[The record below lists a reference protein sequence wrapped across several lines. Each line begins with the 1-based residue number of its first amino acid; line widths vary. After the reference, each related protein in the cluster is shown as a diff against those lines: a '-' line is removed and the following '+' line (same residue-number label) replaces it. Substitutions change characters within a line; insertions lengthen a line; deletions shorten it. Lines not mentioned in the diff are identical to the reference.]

1 MDEQIEK
8 LVNHSGGA
16 GRYQIIILIIG
27 FFIWNSLS
35 LIQTSIPIIE
45 RMPKVIYINETTD
58 LTYEIC
64 EKNYTVV
71 KKYDYSWITDMGI
84 ECDKAKVGYIGTFFY
99 SGMTVGNFCFSII
112 NKYLMH
118 KQIIII
124 FTFSYVVFLFLT
136 TVINNFYFRLVCLLL
151 VGISQGL
158 ANPSTLT
165 IVSES
170 VSSKWR
176 SLFASLIN
184 VGYSTCPIM
193 YTYIYVGLEK
203 WKYIFWMQNIIA
215 IICGVLYII
224 ILKNS
229 ARTFFTK
236 NKPEEGIEVLR
247 KIAKFNGKLNEFE
260 EALKD
265 NDFDSFLKSE
275 ENVVNEENKETVK
288 EGKNKLGYSALFKYR
303 SVRYKFIIFSIMWMF
318 MTFLTNAIVINT
330 KKMKGDFYINIISLF
345 IVEII
350 AGVLCGFIINI
361 PSFGRK
367 KSLITFYIGVTAG
380 FGLYILFDKLNVGSV
395 ASLIAMGVIRF
406 SCTGVFTSYYIY
418 FMESYPTP
426 IRALGFGLNQTLGN
440 LAGSISPIIIEFFNE
455 IILYISFAV
464 LVIINIILTFFVPET
479 VGKPMLETIEEIEQ
493 EKLIEGRESENQI
506 LSRGT
511 DTTFSKDDVINEE
524 EKENKKDN
532 E

>member
-1 MDEQIEK
+1 
-8 LVNHSGGA
+8 
-16 GRYQIIILIIG
+16 
-27 FFIWNSLS
+27 
-35 LIQTSIPIIE
+35 
-45 RMPKVIYINETTD
+45 MPKVFYINETTD

-64 EKNYTVV
+64 GHNYTVV

-124 FTFSYVVFLFLT
+124 FTFTYVVFLFLT

-193 YTYIYVGLEK
+193 YTYIYVGLGK

-215 IICGVLYII
+215 TICGVLYII

-260 EALKD
+260 EALNN
-265 NDFDSFLKSE
+265 NDFDSLLKNE
-275 ENVVNEENKETVK
+275 ENEENKETVK
-288 EGKNKLGYSALFKYR
+288 EEKNQLGYSALFKYR
-303 SVRYKFIIFSIMWMF
+303 SVRYKFIIFSVMWMF

-345 IVEII
+345 IVEIL

-367 KSLITFYIGVTAG
+367 KSLITFYIGVTVG

-395 ASLIAMGVIRF
+395 ASLIAMGIIRF

-418 FMESYPTP
+418 YMESYPTP

-464 LVIINIILTFFVPET
+464 FVIINIILTFFVPET

-493 EKLIEGRESENQI
+493 EKLIEGRESENQV

-511 DTTFSKDDVINEE
+511 LASKDEVINEE

-532 E
+532 V

>member
-27 FFIWNSLS
+27 FFVWNSLS
-35 LIQTSIPIIE
+35 LIQTSLPIIE
-45 RMPKVIYINETTD
+45 RMPKVFYINETTD

-64 EKNYTVV
+64 GHNYTVV

-124 FTFSYVVFLFLT
+124 FTFTYVVFLFLT

-193 YTYIYVGLEK
+193 YTYIYVGLGK

-215 IICGVLYII
+215 TICGVLYII

-260 EALKD
+260 EALNN
-265 NDFDSFLKSE
+265 NDFDSLLKNE
-275 ENVVNEENKETVK
+275 ENEENKETVK
-288 EGKNKLGYSALFKYR
+288 EEKNQLGYSALFKYR
-303 SVRYKFIIFSIMWMF
+303 SVRYKFIIFSVMWMF

-345 IVEII
+345 IVEIL

-367 KSLITFYIGVTAG
+367 KSLITFYIGVTVG

-395 ASLIAMGVIRF
+395 ASLIAMGIIRF

-418 FMESYPTP
+418 YMESYPTP

-464 LVIINIILTFFVPET
+464 FVIINIILTFFVPET

-511 DTTFSKDDVINEE
+511 LATKDEVINEE

-532 E
+532 V

>member
-27 FFIWNSLS
+27 FFVWNSLS
-35 LIQTSIPIIE
+35 LIQTSLPIIE
-45 RMPKVIYINETTD
+45 RMPKVFYINETTD

-64 EKNYTVV
+64 GHNYTVV

-124 FTFSYVVFLFLT
+124 FTFSYVIFLFLT

-193 YTYIYVGLEK
+193 YTYIYVGLGK

-215 IICGVLYII
+215 TICGVLYII

-260 EALKD
+260 EALNN
-265 NDFDSFLKSE
+265 NDFDSLLKNE
-275 ENVVNEENKETVK
+275 ENEENKKTVK
-288 EGKNKLGYSALFKYR
+288 EEKNQLGYSALFKYR
-303 SVRYKFIIFSIMWMF
+303 SVRYKFIIFSVMWMF

-345 IVEII
+345 IVEIL

-367 KSLITFYIGVTAG
+367 KSLITFYIGVTVG

-395 ASLIAMGVIRF
+395 ASLIAMGIIRF

-418 FMESYPTP
+418 YMESYPTP

-455 IILYISFAV
+455 IILYISFAAF
-464 LVIINIILTFFVPET
+464 VIINIILTFFVPET

-511 DTTFSKDDVINEE
+511 LASKDEVINEE

-532 E
+532 V

>member
-27 FFIWNSLS
+27 FFVWNSLS
-35 LIQTSIPIIE
+35 LIQTSLPIIE
-45 RMPKVIYINETTD
+45 RMPKVFYINETTD

-64 EKNYTVV
+64 GHNYTVV

-124 FTFSYVVFLFLT
+124 FTFTYVVFLFLT

-193 YTYIYVGLEK
+193 YTYIYVGLGK

-215 IICGVLYII
+215 TICGVLYII

-260 EALKD
+260 EALNN
-265 NDFDSFLKSE
+265 NDFDSLLKNE
-275 ENVVNEENKETVK
+275 ENEENKETVK
-288 EGKNKLGYSALFKYR
+288 EEKNQLGYSALFKYR
-303 SVRYKFIIFSIMWMF
+303 SVRYKFIIFSVMWMF

-345 IVEII
+345 IVEIL

-367 KSLITFYIGVTAG
+367 KSLITFYIGVTVG

-395 ASLIAMGVIRF
+395 ASLIAMGIIRF

-418 FMESYPTP
+418 YMESYPTP

-455 IILYISFAV
+455 IILYISFAAF
-464 LVIINIILTFFVPET
+464 VIINIILTFFVPET

-511 DTTFSKDDVINEE
+511 LASKDEVINEE

-532 E
+532 A

>member
-27 FFIWNSLS
+27 FFVWNSLS
-35 LIQTSIPIIE
+35 LIQTSLPIIE
-45 RMPKVIYINETTD
+45 RMPKVFYINETTD

-64 EKNYTVV
+64 GHNYTIV

-124 FTFSYVVFLFLT
+124 FTFTYVVFLFLT

-193 YTYIYVGLEK
+193 YTYIYVGLGK

-215 IICGVLYII
+215 TICGVLYII

-260 EALKD
+260 EALNN
-265 NDFDSFLKSE
+265 NDFDSLLKNE
-275 ENVVNEENKETVK
+275 ENEENKKTVK
-288 EGKNKLGYSALFKYR
+288 EEKNQLGYSALFKYR
-303 SVRYKFIIFSIMWMF
+303 SVRYKFIIFSVMWMF

-345 IVEII
+345 IVEIL

-367 KSLITFYIGVTAG
+367 KSLITFYIGVTVG

-395 ASLIAMGVIRF
+395 ASLIAMGIIRF

-418 FMESYPTP
+418 YMESYPTP

-455 IILYISFAV
+455 IILYISFAAF
-464 LVIINIILTFFVPET
+464 VIINIILTFFVPET

-511 DTTFSKDDVINEE
+511 LASKDEVINEE

-532 E
+532 V

>member
-27 FFIWNSLS
+27 FFVWNSLS
-35 LIQTSIPIIE
+35 LIQTSLPIIE
-45 RMPKVIYINETTD
+45 RMPKVFYINETTD

-64 EKNYTVV
+64 GHNYTVV

-124 FTFSYVVFLFLT
+124 FTFTYVVFLFLT

-193 YTYIYVGLEK
+193 YTYIYVGLGK

-215 IICGVLYII
+215 TICGVLYII

-260 EALKD
+260 EALNN
-265 NDFDSFLKSE
+265 NDFDSLLKNE
-275 ENVVNEENKETVK
+275 ENEENKETVK
-288 EGKNKLGYSALFKYR
+288 EEKNQLGYSALFKYR
-303 SVRYKFIIFSIMWMF
+303 SVRYKFIIFSVMWMF

-345 IVEII
+345 IVEIL

-367 KSLITFYIGVTAG
+367 KSLITFYIGVTVG

-395 ASLIAMGVIRF
+395 ASLIAMGIIRF

-418 FMESYPTP
+418 YMESYPTP

-455 IILYISFAV
+455 IILYISFAAF
-464 LVIINIILTFFVPET
+464 VIINIILTFFVPET

-511 DTTFSKDDVINEE
+511 LASKDELINEE

-532 E
+532 V

>member
-27 FFIWNSLS
+27 FFVWNSLS
-35 LIQTSIPIIE
+35 LIQTSLPIIE
-45 RMPKVIYINETTD
+45 RMPKVFYINETTD

-64 EKNYTVV
+64 GHNYTVV

-124 FTFSYVVFLFLT
+124 FTFTYVVFLFLT

-193 YTYIYVGLEK
+193 YTYIYVGLGK

-215 IICGVLYII
+215 TICGVLYII

-260 EALKD
+260 EALNN
-265 NDFDSFLKSE
+265 NDFDSLLKNE
-275 ENVVNEENKETVK
+275 ENEENKETVK
-288 EGKNKLGYSALFKYR
+288 EEKNQLGYSALFKYR
-303 SVRYKFIIFSIMWMF
+303 SVRYKFIIFSVMWMF

-345 IVEII
+345 IVEIL

-367 KSLITFYIGVTAG
+367 KSLITFYIGVTVG

-395 ASLIAMGVIRF
+395 ASLIAMGIIRF

-418 FMESYPTP
+418 YMESYPTP

-464 LVIINIILTFFVPET
+464 FVIINIILTFFVPET

-493 EKLIEGRESENQI
+493 EKLIEGRESENQV

-511 DTTFSKDDVINEE
+511 LASKDEVINEE

-532 E
+532 V

>member
-27 FFIWNSLS
+27 FFVWNSLS
-35 LIQTSIPIIE
+35 LIQTSLPIIE
-45 RMPKVIYINETTD
+45 RMPKVFYINETTD

-64 EKNYTVV
+64 GHNYTVV

-124 FTFSYVVFLFLT
+124 FTFTYVVFLFLT
-136 TVINNFYFRLVCLLL
+136 TVINNLYFRLVCLLL

-193 YTYIYVGLEK
+193 YTYIYVGLGK

-215 IICGVLYII
+215 TICGVLYII

-260 EALKD
+260 EALNN
-265 NDFDSFLKSE
+265 NDFDSLLKNE
-275 ENVVNEENKETVK
+275 ENEENKETVK
-288 EGKNKLGYSALFKYR
+288 EEKNQLGYSALFKYR
-303 SVRYKFIIFSIMWMF
+303 SVRYKFIIFSVMWMF

-345 IVEII
+345 IVEIL

-367 KSLITFYIGVTAG
+367 KSLITFYIGVTVG

-395 ASLIAMGVIRF
+395 ASLIAMGIIRF

-418 FMESYPTP
+418 YMESYPTP

-464 LVIINIILTFFVPET
+464 FVIINIILTFFVPET

-511 DTTFSKDDVINEE
+511 LASKDEVINEE

-532 E
+532 V

>member
-27 FFIWNSLS
+27 FFVWNSLS
-35 LIQTSIPIIE
+35 LIQTSLPIIE
-45 RMPKVIYINETTD
+45 RMPKVFYINETTD

-64 EKNYTVV
+64 GHNYTVV

-124 FTFSYVVFLFLT
+124 FTFTYVVFLFLT

-193 YTYIYVGLEK
+193 YTYIYVGLGK

-215 IICGVLYII
+215 TICGVLYII

-260 EALKD
+260 EALNN
-265 NDFDSFLKSE
+265 NDFDSLLKNE
-275 ENVVNEENKETVK
+275 ENEENKETVK
-288 EGKNKLGYSALFKYR
+288 EEKNQLGYSALFKYR
-303 SVRYKFIIFSIMWMF
+303 SVRYKFIIFSVMWMF

-345 IVEII
+345 IVEIL

-367 KSLITFYIGVTAG
+367 KSLITFYIGVTVG

-395 ASLIAMGVIRF
+395 ASLIAMGIIRF

-418 FMESYPTP
+418 YMESYPTP

-455 IILYISFAV
+455 IILYISFAAF
-464 LVIINIILTFFVPET
+464 VIINIILTFFVPET

-511 DTTFSKDDVINEE
+511 LASKDEVINEE
-524 EKENKKDN
+524 EKKNKKDN
-532 E
+532 V

>member
-27 FFIWNSLS
+27 FFVWNSLS
-35 LIQTSIPIIE
+35 LIQTSLPIIE
-45 RMPKVIYINETTD
+45 RMPKVFYINETTD

-64 EKNYTVV
+64 GHNYTVV

-124 FTFSYVVFLFLT
+124 FTFTYVVFLFLT

-193 YTYIYVGLEK
+193 YTYIYVGLGK

-215 IICGVLYII
+215 TICGVLYII

-260 EALKD
+260 EALNN
-265 NDFDSFLKSE
+265 NDFDSLLKNE
-275 ENVVNEENKETVK
+275 ENEENKETVK
-288 EGKNKLGYSALFKYR
+288 EEKNQLGYSALFKYR
-303 SVRYKFIIFSIMWMF
+303 SVRYKFIIFSVMWMF

-345 IVEII
+345 IVEIL

-367 KSLITFYIGVTAG
+367 KSLITFYIGVTVG

-395 ASLIAMGVIRF
+395 ASLIAMGIIRF

-418 FMESYPTP
+418 YMESYPTP

-464 LVIINIILTFFVPET
+464 FVIINIILTFFVPET

-511 DTTFSKDDVINEE
+511 LASKDEVINEE
-524 EKENKKDN
+524 KKENKKDN
-532 E
+532 V

>member
-8 LVNHSGGA
+8 LVNHSGGE
-16 GRYQIIILIIG
+16 GRYQITILIVG

-45 RMPKVIYINETTD
+45 RMPEVYYINETTD

-64 EKNYTVV
+64 EKNYTIV
-71 KKYDYSWITDMGI
+71 KEYNYSWITDMDI

-124 FTFSYVVFLFLT
+124 FTFSYVIFLFLT

-170 VSSKWR
+170 VSSKRR

-193 YTYIYVGLEK
+193 YTYIYAYLEE
-203 WKYIFWMQNIIA
+203 WKYIFWMQNVIA

-236 NKPEEGIEVLR
+236 NKPEEGIEILR
-247 KIAKFNGKLNEFE
+247 KIAKFNGKLNDFD

-265 NDFDSFLKSE
+265 KEYDSLLKSE
-275 ENVVNEENKETVK
+275 ENEENKDNIK
-288 EGKNKLGYSALFKYR
+288 EEGYKLGYSALFKYH
-303 SVRYKFIIFSIMWMF
+303 SVRYKFIIFSVM
-318 MTFLTNAIVINT
+318 
-330 KKMKGDFYINIISLF
+330 
-345 IVEII
+345 
-350 AGVLCGFIINI
+350 CGFIINI

-367 KSLITFYIGVTAG
+367 KSLITFYIGVTVG
-380 FGLYILFDKLNVGSV
+380 FGLYILFDKLDVGSI
-395 ASLIAMGVIRF
+395 ASLIAMALIRF

-464 LVIINIILTFFVPET
+464 LVIVDIILTCFVPET
-479 VGKPMLETIEEIEQ
+479 VGKPMLETIEEIEN
-493 EKLIEGRESENQI
+493 EKLINGRESENRI
-506 LSRGT
+506 LNRGS
-511 DTTFSKDDVINEE
+511 DSVFSKAEE
-524 EKENKKDN
+524 ANDGKDEENKKEN

>member
-27 FFIWNSLS
+27 FFVWNSLS
-35 LIQTSIPIIE
+35 LIQTSLPIIE
-45 RMPKVIYINETTD
+45 RMPKVFYINETTD

-64 EKNYTVV
+64 GHNYTVV

-124 FTFSYVVFLFLT
+124 FTFTYVVFLFLT

-193 YTYIYVGLEK
+193 YTYIYVGLGK

-215 IICGVLYII
+215 TICGVLYII

-260 EALKD
+260 EALNN
-265 NDFDSFLKSE
+265 NDFDSLLKNE
-275 ENVVNEENKETVK
+275 ENEENKETVK
-288 EGKNKLGYSALFKYR
+288 EEKNQLGYSALFKYR
-303 SVRYKFIIFSIMWMF
+303 SVRYKFIIFSVMWMF

-345 IVEII
+345 IVEIL

-367 KSLITFYIGVTAG
+367 KSLITFYIGVTVG

-395 ASLIAMGVIRF
+395 ASLIAMGIIRF

-418 FMESYPTP
+418 YMESYPTP

-455 IILYISFAV
+455 IILYISFAAF
-464 LVIINIILTFFVPET
+464 VIINIILTFFAPET

-493 EKLIEGRESENQI
+493 KKLIEGRESENQI

-511 DTTFSKDDVINEE
+511 LASKDEVIKEE
-524 EKENKKDN
+524 EKEIKKDN
-532 E
+532 V

>member
-27 FFIWNSLS
+27 FFVWNSLS
-35 LIQTSIPIIE
+35 LIQTSLPIIE
-45 RMPKVIYINETTD
+45 RMPKVFYINETTD

-64 EKNYTVV
+64 GQNYTVV

-124 FTFSYVVFLFLT
+124 FTFTYVVFLFLT

-193 YTYIYVGLEK
+193 YTYIYVGLGK

-215 IICGVLYII
+215 TICGVLYII

-260 EALKD
+260 EALNN
-265 NDFDSFLKSE
+265 NDFDSLLKNE
-275 ENVVNEENKETVK
+275 ENEENKETVK
-288 EGKNKLGYSALFKYR
+288 EEKNQLGYSALFKYR
-303 SVRYKFIIFSIMWMF
+303 SVRYKFIIFSVMWMF

-345 IVEII
+345 IVEIL

-367 KSLITFYIGVTAG
+367 KSLITFYIGVTVG

-395 ASLIAMGVIRF
+395 ASLIAMGIIRF

-418 FMESYPTP
+418 YMESYPTP

-464 LVIINIILTFFVPET
+464 FVIINIILTFFVPET

-511 DTTFSKDDVINEE
+511 LASKDEVINEE

-532 E
+532 V

>member
-35 LIQTSIPIIE
+35 LIQTSLPIIE
-45 RMPKVIYINETTD
+45 RMPKVFYINETTD

-64 EKNYTVV
+64 GHNYTVV

-124 FTFSYVVFLFLT
+124 FTFTYVVFLFLT

-193 YTYIYVGLEK
+193 YTYIYVGLGK

-215 IICGVLYII
+215 TICGVLYII

-260 EALKD
+260 EALNN
-265 NDFDSFLKSE
+265 NDFDSLLKNE
-275 ENVVNEENKETVK
+275 ENEENKETVK
-288 EGKNKLGYSALFKYR
+288 EEKNQLGYSALFKYR
-303 SVRYKFIIFSIMWMF
+303 SVRYKFIIFSVMWMF

-345 IVEII
+345 IVEIL

-367 KSLITFYIGVTAG
+367 KSLITFYIGVTVG

-395 ASLIAMGVIRF
+395 ASLIAMGIIRF

-418 FMESYPTP
+418 YMESYPTP

-464 LVIINIILTFFVPET
+464 FVIINIILTFFVPET

-511 DTTFSKDDVINEE
+511 LASKDEVINEE
-524 EKENKKDN
+524 KKENKKDN
-532 E
+532 V

>member
-27 FFIWNSLS
+27 FFVWNSLS
-35 LIQTSIPIIE
+35 LIQTSLPIIE
-45 RMPKVIYINETTD
+45 RMPKVFYINETTD

-64 EKNYTVV
+64 GHNYTVV

-124 FTFSYVVFLFLT
+124 FTFTYVVFLFLT

-193 YTYIYVGLEK
+193 YTYIYVGLGK

-215 IICGVLYII
+215 TICGVLYII

-260 EALKD
+260 EALNN
-265 NDFDSFLKSE
+265 NDFDSLLKNE
-275 ENVVNEENKETVK
+275 ENEENKETVK
-288 EGKNKLGYSALFKYR
+288 EEKNQLGYSALFKYR
-303 SVRYKFIIFSIMWMF
+303 SVRYKFIIFSVMWMF

-345 IVEII
+345 IVEIL

-367 KSLITFYIGVTAG
+367 KSLITFYIGVTVG

-395 ASLIAMGVIRF
+395 ASLIAMGIIRF

-418 FMESYPTP
+418 YMESYPTP

-455 IILYISFAV
+455 IILYISFAAF
-464 LVIINIILTFFVPET
+464 VIINIILTFFVPET

-511 DTTFSKDDVINEE
+511 LASKDEVINEE

-532 E
+532 V

>member
-35 LIQTSIPIIE
+35 LIQTSLPIIE
-45 RMPKVIYINETTD
+45 RMPKVFYINETTD

-64 EKNYTVV
+64 GQNYTVV

-124 FTFSYVVFLFLT
+124 FTFTYVVFLFLT

-193 YTYIYVGLEK
+193 YTYIYVGLGK

-215 IICGVLYII
+215 TICGVLYII

-260 EALKD
+260 EALNN
-265 NDFDSFLKSE
+265 NDFDSLLKNE
-275 ENVVNEENKETVK
+275 ENEENKETVK
-288 EGKNKLGYSALFKYR
+288 EEKNQLGYSALFKYR
-303 SVRYKFIIFSIMWMF
+303 SVRYKFIIFSVMWMF

-345 IVEII
+345 IVEIL

-367 KSLITFYIGVTAG
+367 KSLITFYIGVTVG

-395 ASLIAMGVIRF
+395 ASLIAMGIIRF

-418 FMESYPTP
+418 YMESYPTP

-455 IILYISFAV
+455 IILYISFAAF
-464 LVIINIILTFFVPET
+464 VIINIILTFFVPET

-511 DTTFSKDDVINEE
+511 LATKDEVINEE

-532 E
+532 V

>member
-8 LVNHSGGA
+8 LVNYSGGA

-35 LIQTSIPIIE
+35 LVQTSIPIIE
-45 RMPKVIYINETTD
+45 RMPQVLYNNKTTD

-64 EKNYTVV
+64 GHNYTIV
-71 KKYDYSWITDMGI
+71 KKYGYSWITDMGI
-84 ECDKAKVGYIGTFFY
+84 ECDKAKVGYIGTFFNL
-99 SGMTVGNFCFSII
+99 GMTAGNFCFSII

-136 TVINNFYFRLVCLLL
+136 TVVNNFYFRLVCLLI

-165 IVSES
+165 VVSES
-170 VSSKWR
+170 VSSKRR

-193 YTYIYVGLEK
+193 YTYIYAGLEK

-215 IICGVLYII
+215 IICGVSYII

-229 ARTFFTK
+229 ARTFFTR

-247 KIAKFNGKLNEFE
+247 KIAKFNGKLNDFE
-260 EALKD
+260 EALND
-265 NDFDSFLKSE
+265 NEFNSLLK
-275 ENVVNEENKETVK
+275 NEENKDNK
-288 EGKNKLGYSALFKYR
+288 ESIKEEKNKLGYSALFKYR
-303 SVRYKFIIFSIMWMF
+303 SVRYKFIIFSVMWMF

-345 IVEII
+345 IVEIL
-350 AGVLCGFIINI
+350 AGILCGFIINI

-367 KSLITFYIGVTAG
+367 KSLITFYIGVTVG
-380 FGLYILFDKLNVGSV
+380 FGLYILFDKLNVGST
-395 ASLIAMGVIRF
+395 ATLIAMGLIRF

-455 IILYISFAV
+455 IILYISFAA

-479 VGKPMLETIEEIEQ
+479 VGKPMLETIEEIEK
-493 EKLIEGRESENQI
+493 EKLIEGRESENKI
-506 LSRGT
+506 LSRDT
-511 DTTFSKDDVINEE
+511 DTMLSKEE
-524 EKENKKDN
+524 EANKEENENKKDN

>member
-35 LIQTSIPIIE
+35 LIQTSLPIIE
-45 RMPKVIYINETTD
+45 RMPKVFYINETTD

-64 EKNYTVV
+64 GHNYTVV

-124 FTFSYVVFLFLT
+124 FTFTYVVFLFLT

-193 YTYIYVGLEK
+193 YTYIYVGLGK

-215 IICGVLYII
+215 TICGVLYII

-260 EALKD
+260 EALNN
-265 NDFDSFLKSE
+265 NDFDSLLKNE
-275 ENVVNEENKETVK
+275 ENEENKETVK
-288 EGKNKLGYSALFKYR
+288 EEKNQLGYSALFKYR
-303 SVRYKFIIFSIMWMF
+303 SVRYKFIIFSVMWMF

-345 IVEII
+345 IVEIL

-367 KSLITFYIGVTAG
+367 KSLITFYIGVTVG

-395 ASLIAMGVIRF
+395 ASLIAMGIIRF

-418 FMESYPTP
+418 YMESYPTP

-455 IILYISFAV
+455 IILYISFAAF
-464 LVIINIILTFFVPET
+464 VIINIILTFFVPET

-511 DTTFSKDDVINEE
+511 LASKDEVINEE

-532 E
+532 V

>member
-8 LVNHSGGA
+8 LVNQSGGA

-27 FFIWNSLS
+27 FFVWNSLS
-35 LIQTSIPIIE
+35 LIQTSLPIIE
-45 RMPKVIYINETTD
+45 RMPKVFYINETTD

-64 EKNYTVV
+64 GHNYTVV

-124 FTFSYVVFLFLT
+124 FTFTYVVFLFLT

-193 YTYIYVGLEK
+193 YTYIYVGLGK

-215 IICGVLYII
+215 TICGVLYII

-260 EALKD
+260 EALNN
-265 NDFDSFLKSE
+265 NDFDSLLKNE
-275 ENVVNEENKETVK
+275 ENEENKETVK
-288 EGKNKLGYSALFKYR
+288 EEKNQLGYSALFKYR
-303 SVRYKFIIFSIMWMF
+303 SVRYKFIIFSVMWMF

-345 IVEII
+345 IVEIL

-367 KSLITFYIGVTAG
+367 KSLITFYIGVTVG

-395 ASLIAMGVIRF
+395 ASLIAMGIIRF

-418 FMESYPTP
+418 YMESYPTP

-455 IILYISFAV
+455 IILYISFAAF
-464 LVIINIILTFFVPET
+464 VIINIILTFFVPET

-511 DTTFSKDDVINEE
+511 LASKDEVINEE

-532 E
+532 V

>member
-1 MDEQIEK
+1 
-8 LVNHSGGA
+8 
-16 GRYQIIILIIG
+16 
-27 FFIWNSLS
+27 
-35 LIQTSIPIIE
+35 
-45 RMPKVIYINETTD
+45 MPKVFYINETTD

-64 EKNYTVV
+64 GHNYTVV

-118 KQIIII
+118 NQIIII
-124 FTFSYVVFLFLT
+124 FTFTYVVFLFLT

-193 YTYIYVGLEK
+193 YTYIYVGLGK

-215 IICGVLYII
+215 TICGVLYII

-260 EALKD
+260 EALNN
-265 NDFDSFLKSE
+265 NDFDSLLKNE
-275 ENVVNEENKETVK
+275 ENEENKETVK
-288 EGKNKLGYSALFKYR
+288 EEKNQLGYSALFKYR
-303 SVRYKFIIFSIMWMF
+303 SVRYKFIIFSVMWMF

-345 IVEII
+345 IVEIL

-367 KSLITFYIGVTAG
+367 KSLITFYIGVTVG

-395 ASLIAMGVIRF
+395 ASLIAMGIIRF

-418 FMESYPTP
+418 YMESYPTP

-455 IILYISFAV
+455 IILYISFAAF
-464 LVIINIILTFFVPET
+464 VIINIILTFFVPET

-511 DTTFSKDDVINEE
+511 LASKDEVINEE

-532 E
+532 V

>member
-27 FFIWNSLS
+27 FFVWNSLS
-35 LIQTSIPIIE
+35 LIQTSLPIIE
-45 RMPKVIYINETTD
+45 RMPKVFYINETTD

-64 EKNYTVV
+64 GHNYTVV

-124 FTFSYVVFLFLT
+124 FTFTYVVFLFLT

-193 YTYIYVGLEK
+193 YTYIYVGLGK

-215 IICGVLYII
+215 TICGVLYII

-260 EALKD
+260 EALNN
-265 NDFDSFLKSE
+265 NDFDSLFKNE
-275 ENVVNEENKETVK
+275 ENEENKETVK
-288 EGKNKLGYSALFKYR
+288 EEKNQLGYSALFKYR
-303 SVRYKFIIFSIMWMF
+303 SVRYKFIIFSVMWMF

-345 IVEII
+345 IVEIL

-367 KSLITFYIGVTAG
+367 KSLITFYIGVTVG

-395 ASLIAMGVIRF
+395 ASLIAMGIIRF

-418 FMESYPTP
+418 YMESYPTP

-455 IILYISFAV
+455 IILYISFAAF
-464 LVIINIILTFFVPET
+464 VIINIILTFFVPET

-511 DTTFSKDDVINEE
+511 LASKDEVIKEE

-532 E
+532 V

>member
-27 FFIWNSLS
+27 FFVWNSLS
-35 LIQTSIPIIE
+35 LIQTSLPIIE
-45 RMPKVIYINETTD
+45 RMPKVFYINETID

-64 EKNYTVV
+64 GQNYTIV

-124 FTFSYVVFLFLT
+124 FTFTYVVFLFLT

-193 YTYIYVGLEK
+193 YTYIYVGLGK

-215 IICGVLYII
+215 TICGVLYII

-260 EALKD
+260 EALNN
-265 NDFDSFLKSE
+265 NDFDSLLKNE
-275 ENVVNEENKETVK
+275 ENEENKETVK
-288 EGKNKLGYSALFKYR
+288 EEKNQLGYSALFKYR
-303 SVRYKFIIFSIMWMF
+303 SVRYKFIIFSVMWMF

-345 IVEII
+345 IVEIL
-350 AGVLCGFIINI
+350 AGVLCGYIINI

-367 KSLITFYIGVTAG
+367 KSLITFYIGVTVG

-395 ASLIAMGVIRF
+395 ASLIAMGIIRF

-418 FMESYPTP
+418 YMESYPTP

-464 LVIINIILTFFVPET
+464 FVIINIILTFFVPET

-511 DTTFSKDDVINEE
+511 LASKDEVINEE

-532 E
+532 V

>member
-27 FFIWNSLS
+27 FFVWNSLC
-35 LIQTSIPIIE
+35 LIQTSLPIIE
-45 RMPKVIYINETTD
+45 RMPKVFYINETTD

-64 EKNYTVV
+64 GQNYTVV

-124 FTFSYVVFLFLT
+124 FTFTYVVFLFLT

-151 VGISQGL
+151 VGISEGL
-158 ANPSTLT
+158 ANLSTLT

-193 YTYIYVGLEK
+193 YTYIYVGLGK

-215 IICGVLYII
+215 TICGILYII

-260 EALKD
+260 EALNN
-265 NDFDSFLKSE
+265 NDFDSLLKNE
-275 ENVVNEENKETVK
+275 ENEENKETVK
-288 EGKNKLGYSALFKYR
+288 EEKNQLGYSALFKYR
-303 SVRYKFIIFSIMWMF
+303 SVRYKFIIFSVMWMF
-318 MTFLTNAIVINT
+318 MTFLTNAIIINT
-330 KKMKGDFYINIISLF
+330 KRMKGDFYINIISLC
-345 IVEII
+345 IVETL

-367 KSLITFYIGVTAG
+367 KSLITFYIGVTVG

-395 ASLIAMGVIRF
+395 ASLIAMGIIRF
-406 SCTGVFTSYYIY
+406 SCSGVFTSYYIY
-418 FMESYPTP
+418 YMESYPTP
-426 IRALGFGLNQTLGN
+426 IRALGFGLNKTLGN

-455 IILYISFAV
+455 IILYISFAAF
-464 LVIINIILTFFVPET
+464 VIINIILTFFVPET

-511 DTTFSKDDVINEE
+511 LASKDEVINEE

-532 E
+532 V

>member
-27 FFIWNSLS
+27 FFVWNSLS
-35 LIQTSIPIIE
+35 LIQTSLPIIE
-45 RMPKVIYINETTD
+45 RMPKVFYINETTD

-64 EKNYTVV
+64 GHNYTVV

-124 FTFSYVVFLFLT
+124 FTFTYVVFLFLT

-193 YTYIYVGLEK
+193 YTYIYVGLGK

-215 IICGVLYII
+215 TICGVLYII

-260 EALKD
+260 EALNN
-265 NDFDSFLKSE
+265 NDFDSLLKNE
-275 ENVVNEENKETVK
+275 ENEENKETVK
-288 EGKNKLGYSALFKYR
+288 EEKNQLGYSALFKYR
-303 SVRYKFIIFSIMWMF
+303 SVRYKFIIFSVMWMF

-345 IVEII
+345 IVEIL

-367 KSLITFYIGVTAG
+367 KSLITFYIGVTVG

-395 ASLIAMGVIRF
+395 ASLISMGIIRF

-418 FMESYPTP
+418 YMESYPTP

-455 IILYISFAV
+455 IILYISFAAF
-464 LVIINIILTFFVPET
+464 VIINIILTFFVPET

-511 DTTFSKDDVINEE
+511 LASKDEVINEE

-532 E
+532 V

>member
-27 FFIWNSLS
+27 FFVWNSLS
-35 LIQTSIPIIE
+35 LIQTSLPIIE
-45 RMPKVIYINETTD
+45 RMPKVFYINETTD

-64 EKNYTVV
+64 GHNYTVV

-124 FTFSYVVFLFLT
+124 FTFTYVVFLFLT

-193 YTYIYVGLEK
+193 YTYIYVGLGK

-215 IICGVLYII
+215 TICGVLYII

-260 EALKD
+260 EALNN
-265 NDFDSFLKSE
+265 NDFDSLLKNE
-275 ENVVNEENKETVK
+275 ENEENKETVK
-288 EGKNKLGYSALFKYR
+288 EEKNQLGYSALFKYR
-303 SVRYKFIIFSIMWMF
+303 SVRYKFIIFSVMWMF

-345 IVEII
+345 IVEIL

-367 KSLITFYIGVTAG
+367 KSLITFYIGVTVG

-395 ASLIAMGVIRF
+395 ASLIAMGIIRF

-418 FMESYPTP
+418 YMESYPTP

-455 IILYISFAV
+455 IILYISFTAF
-464 LVIINIILTFFVPET
+464 VIINIILTFFVPET

-493 EKLIEGRESENQI
+493 EKLLEGRESENQV

-511 DTTFSKDDVINEE
+511 LASKDEVINEE

-532 E
+532 V

>member
-27 FFIWNSLS
+27 FFVWNSLS
-35 LIQTSIPIIE
+35 LIQTSLPIIE
-45 RMPKVIYINETTD
+45 RMPKVFYINETTD

-64 EKNYTVV
+64 GHNYTVV

-124 FTFSYVVFLFLT
+124 FTFTYVVFLFLT

-193 YTYIYVGLEK
+193 YTYIYVGLGK

-215 IICGVLYII
+215 TICGVLYII

-260 EALKD
+260 EALNN
-265 NDFDSFLKSE
+265 NDFDSLLKNE
-275 ENVVNEENKETVK
+275 ENEENKETVK
-288 EGKNKLGYSALFKYR
+288 EEKNQLGYSALFKYR
-303 SVRYKFIIFSIMWMF
+303 SVRYKFIIFSVMWMF

-345 IVEII
+345 IVEIL

-367 KSLITFYIGVTAG
+367 KSLITFYIGVTVG

-395 ASLIAMGVIRF
+395 ASLIAMGIIRF

-418 FMESYPTP
+418 YMESYPTP

-464 LVIINIILTFFVPET
+464 FVIINIILTFFVPET

-511 DTTFSKDDVINEE
+511 LASKDEVINEE
-524 EKENKKDN
+524 EKEIKKDN
-532 E
+532 V

>member
-1 MDEQIEK
+1 
-8 LVNHSGGA
+8 
-16 GRYQIIILIIG
+16 
-27 FFIWNSLS
+27 
-35 LIQTSIPIIE
+35 
-45 RMPKVIYINETTD
+45 MPKVFYINETTD

-64 EKNYTVV
+64 GHNYTVV

-124 FTFSYVVFLFLT
+124 FTFTYVVFLFLT

-193 YTYIYVGLEK
+193 YTYIYVGLGK

-215 IICGVLYII
+215 TICGVLYII

-260 EALKD
+260 EALNN
-265 NDFDSFLKSE
+265 NDFDSLLKNE
-275 ENVVNEENKETVK
+275 ENEENKETVK
-288 EGKNKLGYSALFKYR
+288 EEKNQLGYSALFKYR
-303 SVRYKFIIFSIMWMF
+303 SVRYKFIIFSVMWMF

-345 IVEII
+345 IVEIL

-367 KSLITFYIGVTAG
+367 KSLITFYIGVTVG

-395 ASLIAMGVIRF
+395 ASLIAMGIIRF

-418 FMESYPTP
+418 YMESYPTP

-455 IILYISFAV
+455 IILYISFAAF
-464 LVIINIILTFFVPET
+464 VIINIILTFFVPET

-493 EKLIEGRESENQI
+493 EKLREGRESENQI

-511 DTTFSKDDVINEE
+511 LASKDEVINEE

-532 E
+532 V

>member
-27 FFIWNSLS
+27 FFVWNSLS
-35 LIQTSIPIIE
+35 LIQTSLPIIE
-45 RMPKVIYINETTD
+45 RMPKVFYINETTD

-64 EKNYTVV
+64 GQNYTVV

-124 FTFSYVVFLFLT
+124 FTFTYVVFLFLT

-193 YTYIYVGLEK
+193 YTYIYVGLGK

-215 IICGVLYII
+215 TICGVLFII

-260 EALKD
+260 EALNN
-265 NDFDSFLKSE
+265 NDFDSLLKNE
-275 ENVVNEENKETVK
+275 ENEENKETVK
-288 EGKNKLGYSALFKYR
+288 EEKNQLGYSALFKYR
-303 SVRYKFIIFSIMWMF
+303 SVRYKFIIFSVMWMF

-345 IVEII
+345 IVEIL

-367 KSLITFYIGVTAG
+367 KSLITFYIGVTVG

-395 ASLIAMGVIRF
+395 ASLIAMGIIRF

-418 FMESYPTP
+418 YMESYPTP

-455 IILYISFAV
+455 IILYISFAAF
-464 LVIINIILTFFVPET
+464 VIINIILTFFVPET

-511 DTTFSKDDVINEE
+511 LASKDEVINEE

-532 E
+532 V

>member
-27 FFIWNSLS
+27 FFVWNSLS
-35 LIQTSIPIIE
+35 LIQTSLPIIE
-45 RMPKVIYINETTD
+45 RMPKVFYINETTD

-64 EKNYTVV
+64 GHNYTVV

-124 FTFSYVVFLFLT
+124 FTFTYVVFLFLT

-184 VGYSTCPIM
+184 FGYSTCPIM
-193 YTYIYVGLEK
+193 YTYIYVGLGK

-260 EALKD
+260 EALNN
-265 NDFDSFLKSE
+265 NDFDSLLKNE
-275 ENVVNEENKETVK
+275 ENEENKETVK
-288 EGKNKLGYSALFKYR
+288 EEKNQLGYSALFKYR
-303 SVRYKFIIFSIMWMF
+303 SVRYKFIIFSVMWMF

-345 IVEII
+345 IVEIL

-367 KSLITFYIGVTAG
+367 KSLITFYIGVTVG

-395 ASLIAMGVIRF
+395 ASLIAMGIIRF

-418 FMESYPTP
+418 YMESYPTP

-455 IILYISFAV
+455 IILYISFAAF
-464 LVIINIILTFFVPET
+464 VIINIILTFFVPET

-511 DTTFSKDDVINEE
+511 LASKDEVINEE

-532 E
+532 V